1 MDVPTGADAV
11 LPRRWYAGQVFV
23 HVKDQVT
30 QPSTPLKHATELM
43 AAMDAAASY
52 LQA

>member
-11 LPRRWYAGQVFV
+11 LPGRWYAGQVFV

-52 LQA
+52 PQA